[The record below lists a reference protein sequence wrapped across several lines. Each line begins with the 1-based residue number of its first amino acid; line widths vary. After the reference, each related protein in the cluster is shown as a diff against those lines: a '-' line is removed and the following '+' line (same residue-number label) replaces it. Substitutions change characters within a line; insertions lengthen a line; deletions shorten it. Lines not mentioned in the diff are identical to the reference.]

1 MRENHSKM
9 GRQLGITLFTEDPSK
24 ALCEKKSSLDR
35 NGEEVV
41 LLYWKITNH
50 ETREQGKGGGR
61 DRRREERGRGGKE
74 RKNSVVVTFSVTVI
88 KHFDKII

>member
-41 LLYWKITNH
+41 LLYWKITSH
-50 ETREQGKGGGR
+50 ETRERGKGGGR
-61 DRRREERGRGGKE
+61 DRRREEREGERRE
-74 RKNSVVVTFSVTVI
+74 RKDSVVVTFSVAVI